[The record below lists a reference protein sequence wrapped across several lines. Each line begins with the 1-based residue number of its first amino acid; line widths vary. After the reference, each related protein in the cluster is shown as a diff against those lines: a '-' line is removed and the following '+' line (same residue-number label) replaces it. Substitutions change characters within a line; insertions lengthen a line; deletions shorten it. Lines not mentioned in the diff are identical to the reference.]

1 MDKGVLKNIGCSVV
15 DGNEESLLEALER
28 AHRLGMKSALCMVLS
43 RVFSDDVY
51 ESGIENPESVYI
63 ENTNLMGRIIG
74 LYTDAFNEQ
83 NSAFV
88 GKLNRRIQMAAS
100 AREMHGKMI
109 VDLERKLA
117 ETKRDHLFVSELESE
132 LTALHE
138 DICGEGK

>member
-63 ENTNLMGRIIG
+63 EKHQPHGPDHRP
-74 LYTDAFNEQ
+74 
-83 NSAFV
+83 V
-88 GKLNRRIQMAAS
+88 HRRLQ
-100 AREMHGKMI
+100 R
-109 VDLERKLA
+109 
-117 ETKRDHLFVSELESE
+117 
-132 LTALHE
+132 
-138 DICGEGK
+138 